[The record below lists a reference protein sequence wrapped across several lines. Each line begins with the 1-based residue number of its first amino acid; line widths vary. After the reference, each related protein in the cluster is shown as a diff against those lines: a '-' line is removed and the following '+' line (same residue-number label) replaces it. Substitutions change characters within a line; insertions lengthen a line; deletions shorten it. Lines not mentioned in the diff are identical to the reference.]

1 MIIVNF
7 ILMNRHDQNGRM
19 ARSIAQKQGNK
30 MKNFNS
36 KVAAITGAGSG
47 IGQQLA
53 VLLAQQGCHL
63 ALSDVNEAGLAK
75 TIELVASTGVRVT
88 TAKVNVA
95 ELEQMRAWAEQVER
109 EHGSV
114 NMIFNNAGVALGS
127 TVEGASYE
135 ELEWIVGINF
145 WGVVY
150 GTKEFLPRIKKTGD
164 GHIVNISSL
173 FGLTAQPTQSAYNA
187 TKFAVRGFTEAL
199 RQELD
204 LENTGVS
211 ALCVHPGGIRTNIAN
226 AAKMNDSLRSLGM
239 NPEKSARN
247 FNKLLR
253 CPPEEA
259 ARQILEAVQKDKR
272 RLLIGNDAKVVDLMQ
287 RILPT
292 GYQKVV
298 AFATKM
304 GKG

>member
-1 MIIVNF
+1 
-7 ILMNRHDQNGRM
+7 
-19 ARSIAQKQGNK
+19 
-30 MKNFNS
+30 MKNFNN

-53 VLLAQQGCHL
+53 VLLAKQGCHL
-63 ALSDVNEAGLAK
+63 ALSDVNEQGLLK
-75 TIELVASTGVRVT
+75 TLELIKDTGVRAT
-88 TAKVNVA
+88 LDKVNVA
-95 ELEQMRAWAEQVER
+95 NLEEVSAWAEKVEQD
-109 EHGSV
+109 HGSI

-127 TVEGASYE
+127 TVEGASYD

-164 GHIVNISSL
+164 GHVVNISSL

-187 TKFAVRGFTEAL
+187 TKFAVRGFTESL

-204 LENTGVS
+204 IENCGVS

-226 AAKMNDSLRSLGM
+226 AAKMNDSLRALGM
-239 NPEKSARN
+239 SPEKSARS

-259 ARQILEAVQKDKR
+259 ARQILEAVQNDKR
-272 RLLIGNDAKVVDLMQ
+272 RLLIGNDAKAIDLIQ

-292 GYQKVV
+292 GYQKVT
-298 AFATKM
+298 AFATKL
-304 GKG
+304 GKSKKLA

>member
-1 MIIVNF
+1 
-7 ILMNRHDQNGRM
+7 
-19 ARSIAQKQGNK
+19 
-30 MKNFNS
+30 MKNFNN

-53 VLLAQQGCHL
+53 VLLAKQGCHL
-63 ALSDVNEAGLAK
+63 ALSDVNEQGLLK
-75 TIELVASTGVRVT
+75 TLELIKDTGVRVT
-88 TAKVNVA
+88 IDKVNVA
-95 ELEQMRAWAEQVER
+95 NLEEVRAWAEKVEQD
-109 EHGSV
+109 HGSI

-127 TVEGASYE
+127 TVEGASYD

-164 GHIVNISSL
+164 GHVVNISSL

-187 TKFAVRGFTEAL
+187 TKFAVRGFTESL

-204 LENTGVS
+204 IENCGVS

-226 AAKMNDSLRSLGM
+226 AAKMNDSLRALGM
-239 NPEKSARN
+239 SPEKSARS

-272 RLLIGNDAKVVDLMQ
+272 RLLIGNDAKAIDLIQ

-292 GYQKVV
+292 GYQKVT
-298 AFATKM
+298 AFATKL
-304 GKG
+304 GKSKKSA

>member
-1 MIIVNF
+1 
-7 ILMNRHDQNGRM
+7 
-19 ARSIAQKQGNK
+19 
-30 MKNFNS
+30 MKNFNN

-63 ALSDVNEAGLAK
+63 ALSDVNEDGLLK
-75 TIELVASTGVRVT
+75 TVELVKALPVKVSIQ
-88 TAKVNVA
+88 KVNVA
-95 ELEQMRAWAEQVER
+95 ELEQVRAWAQYVEQ
-109 EHGSV
+109 EHGQV

-150 GTKEFLPRIKKTGD
+150 GTKEFLPLIKKTGD
-164 GHIVNISSL
+164 GHVVNISSL

-187 TKFAVRGFTEAL
+187 TKFAVRGFTESL

-204 LENTGVS
+204 IENAGVS

-226 AAKMNDSLRSLGM
+226 AAKMNDSLRALGM
-239 NPEKSARN
+239 NPEKSARS

-272 RLLIGNDAKVVDLMQ
+272 RLLIGNDAKAIDLIQ
-287 RILPT
+287 RVLPT
-292 GYQKVV
+292 GYQKVI
-298 AFATKM
+298 AMAAKM
-304 GKG
+304 GKGK

>member
-1 MIIVNF
+1 
-7 ILMNRHDQNGRM
+7 
-19 ARSIAQKQGNK
+19 
-30 MKNFNS
+30 MKNFNN

-53 VLLAQQGCHL
+53 VLLAKQGCHL
-63 ALSDVNEAGLAK
+63 ALSDVNEEGLQK
-75 TIELVASTGVRVT
+75 TLELVKETGVRT
-88 TAKVNVA
+88 TLKKVNVA
-95 ELEQMRAWAEQVER
+95 VLEEVRTWAKQVEQ
-109 EHGSV
+109 EHGQV

-135 ELEWIVGINF
+135 ELEWIVDINF

-150 GTKEFLPRIKKTGD
+150 GTKEFLPLIKKTGD

-173 FGLTAQPTQSAYNA
+173 FGLTAQPTQAAYNA

-204 LENTGVS
+204 IENAGVS

-226 AAKMNDSLRSLGM
+226 AAKMNDSIKSLGM
-239 NPEKSARN
+239 NPENSARS

-259 ARQILEAVQKDKR
+259 ARQILAAVQKDKR
-272 RLLIGNDAKVVDLMQ
+272 RLLIGNDAKVIDLVQ
-287 RILPT
+287 RLLPT
-292 GYQKVV
+292 GYQKMV
-298 AFATKM
+298 ALAMSVGQK
-304 GKG
+304 

>member
-1 MIIVNF
+1 
-7 ILMNRHDQNGRM
+7 
-19 ARSIAQKQGNK
+19 
-30 MKNFNS
+30 MKNFNN

-53 VLLAQQGCHL
+53 VLLAKQGCHL
-63 ALSDVNEAGLAK
+63 ALSDVNEQGLLK
-75 TIELVASTGVRVT
+75 TLELIKDTGVRAT
-88 TAKVNVA
+88 LDKVNVA
-95 ELEQMRAWAEQVER
+95 NLEEVRAWAEKVQQD
-109 EHGSV
+109 HGSI

-127 TVEGASYE
+127 TVEGASYD

-164 GHIVNISSL
+164 GHVVNISSL

-187 TKFAVRGFTEAL
+187 TKFAVRGFTESL

-204 LENTGVS
+204 IENCGVS

-226 AAKMNDSLRSLGM
+226 AAKMNDSLRALGM
-239 NPEKSARN
+239 SLEKSARS

-272 RLLIGNDAKVVDLMQ
+272 RLLIGNDAKAIDLIQ

-292 GYQKVV
+292 GYQKVT
-298 AFATKM
+298 AFATKL
-304 GKG
+304 GKSKKSA

>member
-1 MIIVNF
+1 
-7 ILMNRHDQNGRM
+7 
-19 ARSIAQKQGNK
+19 
-30 MKNFNS
+30 MKNFNN

-53 VLLAQQGCHL
+53 VLLAKQGCHL
-63 ALSDVNEAGLAK
+63 ALSDVNEQGLLK
-75 TIELVASTGVRVT
+75 TLELIKDTGVRAT
-88 TAKVNVA
+88 LDKVNVA
-95 ELEQMRAWAEQVER
+95 NLEEVRAWAEKVEQD
-109 EHGSV
+109 HGSI
-114 NMIFNNAGVALGS
+114 NIIFNNAGVALGS
-127 TVEGASYE
+127 TVEGASYD

-164 GHIVNISSL
+164 GHVVNISSL

-187 TKFAVRGFTEAL
+187 TKFAVRGFTESL

-204 LENTGVS
+204 IENCGVS

-226 AAKMNDSLRSLGM
+226 AAKMNDSLRALGM
-239 NPEKSARN
+239 SPEKSARS

-259 ARQILEAVQKDKR
+259 ARQILEAIQKDKR
-272 RLLIGNDAKVVDLMQ
+272 RLLIGNDAKAIDLIQ

-292 GYQKVV
+292 GYQKVT
-298 AFATKM
+298 AFATKL
-304 GKG
+304 GKSKKSA

>member
-1 MIIVNF
+1 
-7 ILMNRHDQNGRM
+7 
-19 ARSIAQKQGNK
+19 
-30 MKNFNS
+30 MKNFKH

-63 ALSDVNEAGLAK
+63 SLSDINEQALLQ
-75 TIELVASTGVRVT
+75 TVELLKNHNVKITTEQVDVANRE
-88 TAKVNVA
+88 AM
-95 ELEQMRAWAEQVER
+95 QAWAANTVHD
-109 EHGSV
+109 HGSV

-135 ELEWIVGINF
+135 ELEWIMNINF

-150 GTKEFLPRIKKTGD
+150 GTKAFLPLIKQAGE
-164 GHIVNISSL
+164 GHIINVSSV

-187 TKFAVRGFTEAL
+187 TKFAVRGFTESL

-211 ALCVHPGGIRTNIAN
+211 ALCVHPGGVRTNIAN
-226 AAKMNDSLRSLGM
+226 AAKMNDSLKTLGIST
-239 NPEKSARN
+239 EASTAS
-247 FNKLLR
+247 FNKFLR
-253 CPPEEA
+253 CSSEDA
-259 ARQILEAVQKDKR
+259 AQQILQAVQKNKR
-272 RLLIGNDAKVVDLMQ
+272 RLLIGRDAKIIDLIQ

-292 GYQKVV
+292 GYQWLLTCAMRFGNKNK
-298 AFATKM
+298 T
-304 GKG
+304 

>member
-1 MIIVNF
+1 
-7 ILMNRHDQNGRM
+7 
-19 ARSIAQKQGNK
+19 
-30 MKNFNS
+30 MKNFNN

-53 VLLAQQGCHL
+53 VLLAKQGCHL
-63 ALSDVNEAGLAK
+63 ALSDVNEQGLLK
-75 TIELVASTGVRVT
+75 TLELIKDMGVRAT
-88 TAKVNVA
+88 LDKVNVA
-95 ELEQMRAWAEQVER
+95 NLEEVRAWAEKVEQD
-109 EHGSV
+109 HGSI

-127 TVEGASYE
+127 TVEGASYD

-164 GHIVNISSL
+164 GHVVNISSL

-187 TKFAVRGFTEAL
+187 TKFAVRGFTESL

-204 LENTGVS
+204 IENCGVS

-226 AAKMNDSLRSLGM
+226 AAKMNDSLRALGM
-239 NPEKSARN
+239 SPEKSARS

-259 ARQILEAVQKDKR
+259 ARQILEAIQKDKR
-272 RLLIGNDAKVVDLMQ
+272 RLLIGNDAKAIDLIQ

-292 GYQKVV
+292 GYQKVT
-298 AFATKM
+298 AFATKL
-304 GKG
+304 GKSKKSA

>member
-1 MIIVNF
+1 
-7 ILMNRHDQNGRM
+7 
-19 ARSIAQKQGNK
+19 
-30 MKNFNS
+30 MKNFNN

-53 VLLAQQGCHL
+53 VLLAEQGCHL
-63 ALSDVNEAGLAK
+63 ALSDINEQGLAQ
-75 TIELVASTGVRVT
+75 TLELLKGSAVRVT
-88 TAKVNVA
+88 VQKVNVA
-95 ELEQMRAWAEQVER
+95 ELEQVRSWAAQVEQD
-109 EHGSV
+109 HGSV

-127 TVEGASYE
+127 TVEGASYD

-145 WGVVY
+145 WGVMY
-150 GTKEFLPRIKKTGD
+150 GTKEFLPLIKKTGD
-164 GHIVNISSL
+164 GHIINISSL

-187 TKFAVRGFTEAL
+187 TKFAVRGFTESL

-204 LENTGVS
+204 MENCGVS

-226 AAKMNDSLRSLGM
+226 AAKMNNSLLTLGM

-253 CPPEEA
+253 CPPVEA

-272 RLLIGNDAKVVDLMQ
+272 RLLIGNDAKAVDLIQ
-287 RILPT
+287 RILPS
-292 GYQKVV
+292 GYQHVT
-298 AFATKM
+298 ALATQL
-304 GKG
+304 GKKKKKSA

>member
-1 MIIVNF
+1 
-7 ILMNRHDQNGRM
+7 
-19 ARSIAQKQGNK
+19 
-30 MKNFNS
+30 MKNFNN

-53 VLLAQQGCHL
+53 VLLAKQGCHL
-63 ALSDVNEAGLAK
+63 ALSDVNEQGLLK
-75 TIELVASTGVRVT
+75 TLELIKDTGVRAT
-88 TAKVNVA
+88 LDKVNVA
-95 ELEQMRAWAEQVER
+95 NLEEVRAWAEKVEQD
-109 EHGSV
+109 HGSI
-114 NMIFNNAGVALGS
+114 NMIFNNAGVAFGS
-127 TVEGASYE
+127 TVEGASYD

-164 GHIVNISSL
+164 GHVVNISSL

-187 TKFAVRGFTEAL
+187 TKFAVRGFTESL

-204 LENTGVS
+204 IENCGVS

-226 AAKMNDSLRSLGM
+226 AAKMNDSLRALGM
-239 NPEKSARN
+239 SPEKSARS

-272 RLLIGNDAKVVDLMQ
+272 RLLIGNDAKAIDLIQ

-292 GYQKVV
+292 GYQKVT
-298 AFATKM
+298 AFATKL
-304 GKG
+304 GKSKKSA